1 MAHMKEGTKLASR
14 ALAYS
19 WLWSIGGVSLLSY
32 AAWKLSGAKSV
43 RNMLKIFIL
52 KKVICE

>member
-43 RNMLKIFIL
+43 RNNMLKNIYF
-52 KKVICE
+52 